1 MPTNLNA
8 LIRYKTID
16 KCLGN
21 RSVKCSIR
29 RLREECSEALGEK
42 RGVYKT
48 VSERTI
54 RDDIRVMRS
63 DILGFNAP
71 IAFEDGCYF
80 YTERDYSIF
89 ETYLKG
95 RELLHSVYQTLLEQR
110 ESVEKSVINEVLFRL
125 SQELDID
132 LPLEI
137 YKELSDERL
146 PRKPAEDVFEQ
157 HPDNRFCEVIPPVSE
172 QIKQLKESLF
182 RHQTD
187 FAEERVTYRNVNSDR
202 INEVTEIHEDE
213 FLTSFPWHLILD
225 KLEYIPNKKSR
236 GGLVFDS

>member
-21 RSVKCSIR
+21 RSVKCTIR

-80 YTERDYSIF
+80 YTEKDYSIF

-95 RELLHSVYQTLLEQR
+95 RELLHTVYQTLLKQR
-110 ESVEKSVINEVLFRL
+110 EAVEKSVINEVLFRL
-125 SQELDID
+125 SQELGVELPSDIIKEHLAERISGMNENSTD
-132 LPLEI
+132 EVSYSISECNLEM
-137 YKELSDERL
+137 ERL
-146 PRKPAEDVFEQ
+146 RITKKSGFTKRVHLDSIASKVEMNANEPRQ
-157 HPDNRFCEVIPPVSE
+157 TGL
-172 QIKQLKESLF
+172 LKEISERDFEPSLI
-182 RHQTD
+182 
-187 FAEERVTYRNVNSDR
+187 EYY
-202 INEVTEIHEDE
+202 
-213 FLTSFPWHLILD
+213 FPWRFILNAIAAD
-225 KLEYIPNKKSR
+225 TSAKN
-236 GGLVFDS
+236 